1 MNRTD
6 LTLII
11 VSSIVIALVLGWS
24 ARWLFDRLN
33 HVPHGADEDGLGP
46 IEVAE
51 QAKDKAEAELKRIQ
65 LEYASE
71 YNQLK
76 AELEATMDGLRSAR
90 QRADAAEAELDVFQR
105 EAVSEREEPENDAV
119 DEEAKPET

>member
-33 HVPHGADEDGLGP
+33 RVPHGAEEDEQDPLT
-46 IEVAE
+46 A
-51 QAKDKAEAELKRIQ
+51 AKEAKGNAEAELKRIQ

-76 AELEATMDGLRSAR
+76 AELEASQSEMISEG
-90 QRADAAEAELDVFQR
+90 AEIAP
-105 EAVSEREEPENDAV
+105 EPENDAI
-119 DEEAKPET
+119 DEAPKP

>member
-11 VSSIVIALVLGWS
+11 VSAIVIALVLGWS

-33 HVPHGADEDGLGP
+33 RVPHGADENGLDP
-46 IEVAE
+46 LEA
-51 QAKDKAEAELKRIQ
+51 AKEAQQNAEAELKRIQ

-76 AELEATMDGLRSAR
+76 AELEATMDGLRTAR
-90 QRADAAEAELDVFQR
+90 QKSEALQDEMDALK
-105 EAVSEREEPENDAV
+105 S
-119 DEEAKPET
+119 

>member
-11 VSSIVIALVLGWS
+11 VSAIVIALVLGWS

-33 HVPHGADEDGLGP
+33 HVPHGTDENGDTPLD
-46 IEVAE
+46 I
-51 QAKDKAEAELKRIQ
+51 AKDAQDAAETELARIQ
-65 LEYASE
+65 GEYASE

-76 AELEATMDGLRSAR
+76 AELDATMDGLRSAR
-90 QRADAAEAELDVFQR
+90 QTARDVQKELDTLRGEQ
-105 EAVSEREEPENDAV
+105 
-119 DEEAKPET
+119 

>member
-1 MNRTD
+1 MNKTD

-33 HVPHGADEDGLGP
+33 RVPHGVDENGLDPMG
-46 IEVAE
+46 A
-51 QAKDKAEAELKRIQ
+51 AKKAKEKAEAELKRIQ
-65 LEYASE
+65 LEYTSE

-76 AELEATMDGLRSAR
+76 AELAATMEGLHSAR
-90 QRADAAEAELDVFQR
+90 QRADLAELQLK
-105 EAVSEREEPENDAV
+105 SLQSEEPPVAD
-119 DEEAKPET
+119 

>member
-33 HVPHGADEDGLGP
+33 RAPHGADENGLDP
-46 IEVAE
+46 IEA
-51 QAKDKAEAELKRIQ
+51 AKEAQKKAEAELKRIQ

-76 AELEATMDGLRSAR
+76 AELAATMEGLHSAR
-90 QRADAAEAELDVFQR
+90 QRADLAESDLKALQ
-105 EAVSEREEPENDAV
+105 SEEPPVAD
-119 DEEAKPET
+119 

>member
-11 VSSIVIALVLGWS
+11 VASIVIALVIGWS

-33 HVPHGADEDGLGP
+33 RVPHGADENGQDPL
-46 IEVAE
+46 EAAE
-51 QAKDKAEAELKRIQ
+51 RARDSAEAELTRIQ
-65 LEYASE
+65 NEYASE

-90 QRADAAEAELDVFQR
+90 QRADAAEAEL
-105 EAVSEREEPENDAV
+105 EAALRNDGA
-119 DEEAKPET
+119 

>member
-11 VSSIVIALVLGWS
+11 VSAIVIALVLGWS

-33 HVPHGADEDGLGP
+33 HVPHGADENGLDP
-46 IEVAE
+46 IEAAE
-51 QAKDKAEAELKRIQ
+51 AARDAAEAELARIQ
-65 LEYASE
+65 QEYASE

-76 AELEATMDGLRSAR
+76 AELEATMDGLGTAGR
-90 QRADAAEAELDVFQR
+90 RAEGLQAELDALR
-105 EAVSEREEPENDAV
+105 GEE
-119 DEEAKPET
+119 

>member
-11 VSSIVIALVLGWS
+11 VSAIVIALVLGWS

-33 HVPHGADEDGLGP
+33 RIPLGDEGDR
-46 IEVAE
+46 VAAAE
-51 QAKDKAEAELKRIQ
+51 TARDMAEAELSRIQ

-76 AELEATMDGLRSAR
+76 AEMEATMDGLRSAR
-90 QRADAAEAELDVFQR
+90 QRSEALQGELDAMR
-105 EAVSEREEPENDAV
+105 EQAAGRV
-119 DEEAKPET
+119 

>member
-33 HVPHGADEDGLGP
+33 RVPHGANEEGQDPL
-46 IEVAE
+46 EVA
-51 QAKDKAEAELKRIQ
+51 QLAQRNAEMELKRIQ

-76 AELEATMDGLRSAR
+76 AELAATMDGLQSAR
-90 QRADAAEAELDVFQR
+90 QRADAAEAALETP
-105 EAVSEREEPENDAV
+105 ESEVLP
-119 DEEAKPET
+119 AKE

>member
-11 VSSIVIALVLGWS
+11 VSAIVIALVLGWS

-33 HVPHGADEDGLGP
+33 RVPHGADENGLDP
-46 IEVAE
+46 IEAAE
-51 QAKDKAEAELKRIQ
+51 AARDLAEAELSRIQ

-76 AELEATMDGLRSAR
+76 AELEATMEGLQSAR
-90 QRADAAEAELDVFQR
+90 QRSDALQNELD
-105 EAVSEREEPENDAV
+105 ALKGEEPPAD
-119 DEEAKPET
+119 D

>member
-11 VSSIVIALVLGWS
+11 VSAIVIALVLGWS

-33 HVPHGADEDGLGP
+33 RVPHTLDETGP
-46 IEVAE
+46 DPLAVAE
-51 QAKDKAEAELKRIQ
+51 ESLANAEAELARIQ

-71 YNQLK
+71 YNQIK
-76 AELEATMDGLRSAR
+76 AELDATMDGLRTVR
-90 QRADAAEAELDVFQR
+90 QRADAAEAAL
-105 EAVSEREEPENDAV
+105 EAAQQGTPPATD
-119 DEEAKPET
+119 

>member
-11 VSSIVIALVLGWS
+11 VSAIVIALVLGWT

-33 HVPHGADEDGLGP
+33 RVPHRAGEVDP
-46 IEVAE
+46 IEAAE
-51 QAKDKAEAELKRIQ
+51 TARDMAEAELSRIQ

-76 AELEATMDGLRSAR
+76 AELEATMDGLRLAR
-90 QRADAAEAELDVFQR
+90 QRSDALQHELD
-105 EAVSEREEPENDAV
+105 ALTA
-119 DEEAKPET
+119 

>member
-11 VSSIVIALVLGWS
+11 VSAIVIALVLGWS

-33 HVPHGADEDGLGP
+33 RIPHGADENGLDP
-46 IEVAE
+46 LERAQSE
-51 QAKDKAEAELKRIQ
+51 KAAVEAELSRIQ

-76 AELEATMDGLRSAR
+76 AELEATMDGLHTAR
-90 QRADAAEAELDVFQR
+90 QRAEELEADLMAARNKE
-105 EAVSEREEPENDAV
+105 
-119 DEEAKPET
+119 

>member
-33 HVPHGADEDGLGP
+33 RVPHGADDDGLDP

-51 QAKDKAEAELKRIQ
+51 AARDEAEAELKRIQ

-76 AELEATMDGLRSAR
+76 AELDATMDGLRSAR
-90 QRADAAEAELDVFQR
+90 QRADAAEAEQAAR
-105 EAVSEREEPENDAV
+105 KGEEPPVAD
-119 DEEAKPET
+119 

>member
-11 VSSIVIALVLGWS
+11 VSAIVIALVLGWS

-33 HVPHGADEDGLGP
+33 RVPHGADDNGQDPLEAAK
-46 IEVAE
+46 EA
-51 QAKDKAEAELKRIQ
+51 QANAEAELARIQ

-76 AELEATMDGLRSAR
+76 AELEATMDGLRTAR
-90 QRADAAEAELDVFQR
+90 QKSEALQDEVDALKGAEPPAMQ
-105 EAVSEREEPENDAV
+105 
-119 DEEAKPET
+119 

>member
-11 VSSIVIALVLGWS
+11 VSAIVIALVLGWS

-33 HVPHGADEDGLGP
+33 RVPHGANEDGQDP
-46 IEVAE
+46 IEAAVE
-51 QAKDKAEAELKRIQ
+51 AKDKAEAELQRIQ
-65 LEYASE
+65 QEYASE

-76 AELEATMDGLRSAR
+76 AELAATMDGLRSAR
-90 QRADAAEAELDVFQR
+90 QRADAAEAALKGLQG
-105 EAVSEREEPENDAV
+105 DAPLK
-119 DEEAKPET
+119 DSDA

>member
-33 HVPHGADEDGLGP
+33 HVPHGAGEDGLDP
-46 IEVAE
+46 VEVAQE
-51 QAKDKAEAELKRIQ
+51 ALAKAEAELSRIQ

-90 QRADAAEAELDVFQR
+90 QRSEALQDELD
-105 EAVSEREEPENDAV
+105 AVRGDTPPV
-119 DEEAKPET
+119 DG

>member
-11 VSSIVIALVLGWS
+11 VSAIVIALVLGWS

-33 HVPHGADEDGLGP
+33 RVPHGADENGLDP
-46 IEVAE
+46 LEA
-51 QAKDKAEAELKRIQ
+51 AKEAQGKAESELKRIQ

-71 YNQLK
+71 YNQVK
-76 AELEATMDGLRSAR
+76 AELDATMDGLRSAR
-90 QRADAAEAELDVFQR
+90 QRADAAEAAL
-105 EAVSEREEPENDAV
+105 EAAQSEEPPVAD
-119 DEEAKPET
+119 

>member
-11 VSSIVIALVLGWS
+11 VSAIVIALVLGWS

-33 HVPHGADEDGLGP
+33 RVPHGADENGMDP
-46 IEVAE
+46 IEAAE
-51 QAKDKAEAELKRIQ
+51 AARTKAEEELSRIQ

-76 AELEATMDGLRSAR
+76 AELEATMEGLQSAR
-90 QRADAAEAELDVFQR
+90 QRSDALQNELDALKG
-105 EAVSEREEPENDAV
+105 EGPPAGD
-119 DEEAKPET
+119 

>member
-11 VSSIVIALVLGWS
+11 VSAIVIALVIGWS

-33 HVPHGADEDGLGP
+33 HVPHGADENGQTPLDL
-46 IEVAE
+46 AN
-51 QAKDKAEAELKRIQ
+51 AARATAEAELARIQ

-76 AELEATMDGLRSAR
+76 AELAATMEGLHTAR
-90 QRADAAEAELDVFQR
+90 QRSERLQAELDALQG
-105 EAVSEREEPENDAV
+105 EELPSEDPDAGNTS
-119 DEEAKPET
+119 A

>member
-33 HVPHGADEDGLGP
+33 RVPHGADENGLDPLEAAQEAQG
-46 IEVAE
+46 
-51 QAKDKAEAELKRIQ
+51 KAEAELKRIQ
-65 LEYASE
+65 LEFASE
-71 YNQLK
+71 YNQVK

-90 QRADAAEAELDVFQR
+90 QRADAAEAAL
-105 EAVSEREEPENDAV
+105 EAAQGEEPPVAD
-119 DEEAKPET
+119 

>member
-11 VSSIVIALVLGWS
+11 VSAIVIALVLGWS

-33 HVPHGADEDGLGP
+33 RVPHGADENGIDP
-46 IEVAE
+46 IEAAE
-51 QAKDKAEAELKRIQ
+51 AARTKAEEELSRIQ

-71 YNQLK
+71 YNQIK
-76 AELEATMDGLRSAR
+76 AELEATMEGLQSAR
-90 QRADAAEAELDVFQR
+90 QRSEALQDELD
-105 EAVSEREEPENDAV
+105 ALKGEEPPAD
-119 DEEAKPET
+119 D

>member
-11 VSSIVIALVLGWS
+11 VSAIVIALVIGWS

-33 HVPHGADEDGLGP
+33 HVPHGADENGLSP
-46 IEVAE
+46 LDVAKAE
-51 QAKDKAEAELKRIQ
+51 RDAAEAELARIQ
-65 LEYASE
+65 SEYASE

-76 AELEATMDGLRSAR
+76 AELAATMDGLHTAR
-90 QRADAAEAELDVFQR
+90 QKSERLEAEL
-105 EAVSEREEPENDAV
+105 EALNSEELPSD
-119 DEEAKPET
+119 DEGAGNTKA

>member
-11 VSSIVIALVLGWS
+11 VSAIVIALVIGWS

-33 HVPHGADEDGLGP
+33 HMPHGADENGKSPL
-46 IEVAE
+46 EVAE
-51 QAKDKAEAELKRIQ
+51 DARYAAEAELARIQ
-65 LEYASE
+65 QEYASE

-76 AELEATMDGLRSAR
+76 AELAATMDGLQMAR
-90 QRADAAEAELDVFQR
+90 QKSEHLQAKLDALE
-105 EAVSEREEPENDAV
+105 SEDQPNGG
-119 DEEAKPET
+119 

>member
-11 VSSIVIALVLGWS
+11 VSAIVIALVLGWS

-33 HVPHGADEDGLGP
+33 RLPHGAGEDGQDPLAA
-46 IEVAE
+46 AE
-51 QAKDKAEAELKRIQ
+51 AARDAAEAELSRIQ

-76 AELEATMDGLRSAR
+76 AELDATMDGLRSAR
-90 QRADAAEAELDVFQR
+90 QYAESLQAELDALQG
-105 EAVSEREEPENDAV
+105 EAP
-119 DEEAKPET
+119 PTQG

>member
-11 VSSIVIALVLGWS
+11 VSAIVIALVLGWS

-33 HVPHGADEDGLGP
+33 RLPHGANEEGQDPITAAED
-46 IEVAE
+46 AR
-51 QAKDKAEAELKRIQ
+51 DKAEGELARIQ
-65 LEYASE
+65 REYASE

-76 AELEATMDGLRSAR
+76 AELEATMDGLRLAR
-90 QRADAAEAELDVFQR
+90 QKAESLQDELDSLR
-105 EAVSEREEPENDAV
+105 GED
-119 DEEAKPET
+119 

>member
-33 HVPHGADEDGLGP
+33 HVPHGAGDDGPDPVL
-46 IEVAE
+46 VAQE
-51 QAKDKAEAELKRIQ
+51 AQGKAEAELSRIQ

-90 QRADAAEAELDVFQR
+90 QRSEALQDELDALQG
-105 EAVSEREEPENDAV
+105 EEPPAGD
-119 DEEAKPET
+119 

>member
-11 VSSIVIALVLGWS
+11 VSAIVIALVLGWS

-33 HVPHGADEDGLGP
+33 RVPHNADENGLDP
-46 IEVAE
+46 VEAAE
-51 QAKDKAEAELKRIQ
+51 DARDKAEAELKRIQ

-90 QRADAAEAELDVFQR
+90 QRADEAEAAL
-105 EAVSEREEPENDAV
+105 EALQGEEPP
-119 DEEAKPET
+119 AKD

>member
-33 HVPHGADEDGLGP
+33 RVPHGADDDGLDP
-46 IEVAE
+46 IEAAE
-51 QAKDKAEAELKRIQ
+51 TARDKAEAELSRIQ

-90 QRADAAEAELDVFQR
+90 QRADAAEAEL
-105 EAVSEREEPENDAV
+105 EAYKG
-119 DEEAKPET
+119 EAPPVAD

>member
-11 VSSIVIALVLGWS
+11 VSAIVIALVLGWS

-33 HVPHGADEDGLGP
+33 HVPHGLDDQGLDP
-46 IEVAE
+46 VQVAE
-51 QAKDKAEAELKRIQ
+51 AARDTAEAELSRIQ

-76 AELEATMDGLRSAR
+76 AELEATMDGLRTAR
-90 QRADAAEAELDVFQR
+90 QRSESLQDELDTLR
-105 EAVSEREEPENDAV
+105 GEE
-119 DEEAKPET
+119 